1 MAQKKAAA
9 DAAASVMTACAAE
22 VQLADKEAV
31 AAAAM
36 SAADLAKGPF
46 PGAKF
51 FRSDLTASTQR
62 ESNTRARGS
71 KAATARTASAASA
84 TESAF
89 RRKESHAAAAAYE
102 EPVTFP
108 QLAQHSLYKK
118 KAGRETEAALLQLSP
133 AVRQKFA
140 REAGSVTMAT
150 VTGSVGDAAPTPP
163 GTARTASAARLLRV
177 TCWVFLV
184 SLAVVCA
191 EVYLLLSYV
200 RLFPED
206 ASSAQPPKQLLLGAA
221 QVAPQLGLDI
231 VLHIP
236 GGPLVAGA
244 AGSALQLLAA
254 AGGLL
259 PSPLHDAVI
268 RALTVARSN
277 AVLLWGSFVLTAL
290 IMAAKGVLAP
300 RGQGRLLY
308 HQAVPDENRRP

>member
-1 MAQKKAAA
+1 MRRLTSSLTNSRMPTVDDTPASSYAVIRNATNAHTADARNRASITVRAASAARAAKEAAVVAQKKAAA

-206 ASSAQPPKQLLLGAA
+206 ASSAQPPKQLLRPPPPE
-221 QVAPQLGLDI
+221 QHHQPQESEWRDQTR
-231 VLHIP
+231 VW
-236 GGPLVAGA
+236 AE
-244 AGSALQLLAA
+244 
-254 AGGLL
+254 
-259 PSPLHDAVI
+259 D
-268 RALTVARSN
+268 
-277 AVLLWGSFVLTAL
+277 
-290 IMAAKGVLAP
+290 
-300 RGQGRLLY
+300 
-308 HQAVPDENRRP
+308 